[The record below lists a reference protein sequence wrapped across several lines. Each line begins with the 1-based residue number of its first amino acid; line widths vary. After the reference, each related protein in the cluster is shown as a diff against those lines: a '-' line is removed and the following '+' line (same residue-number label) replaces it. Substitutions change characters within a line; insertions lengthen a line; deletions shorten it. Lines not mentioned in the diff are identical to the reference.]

1 MFAMSR
7 RVAWTLPLLAVLAT
21 AGGCKRNAAPVDEK
35 ASVFPTLAERQDQLD
50 TLQLRGAGNATL
62 VTLRRKE
69 KVWRVAERTDWPAD
83 AGRISQYLF
92 VLSQARL
99 AEAKT
104 SNPELYARIGVEPIT
119 DEAATS
125 SELTLS
131 GQGISSRLLIGH
143 EHTKFDSNY
152 VRIDGQAQAWLTDL
166 PVTFDRDPA
175 AWLDRR
181 LVDLPLARIAGV
193 RVRPKSGKPFAL
205 SHRDD
210 RFRLDDAPS
219 AAMGDSQ
226 QGDALAGV
234 LDQLRLE
241 DLGADDGKQ
250 AAERELQFTAVDG
263 LQLTIQAWHAGEQL
277 WVRLAASTDEA
288 RAGEWAR
295 QLAAPGSKS
304 DSEPKP
310 VPERVAELNQRFHA
324 RRFLMPTNVETV
336 LMLSREEILAGAPSP

>member
-1 MFAMSR
+1 
-7 RVAWTLPLLAVLAT
+7 
-21 AGGCKRNAAPVDEK
+21 
-35 ASVFPTLAERQDQLD
+35 
-50 TLQLRGAGNATL
+50 
-62 VTLRRKE
+62 
-69 KVWRVAERTDWPAD
+69 
-83 AGRISQYLF
+83 
-92 VLSQARL
+92 
-99 AEAKT
+99 
-104 SNPELYARIGVEPIT
+104 
-119 DEAATS
+119 
-125 SELTLS
+125 
-131 GQGISSRLLIGH
+131 
-143 EHTKFDSNY
+143 
-152 VRIDGQAQAWLTDL
+152 
-166 PVTFDRDPA
+166 
-175 AWLDRR
+175 
-181 LVDLPLARIAGV
+181 
-193 RVRPKSGKPFAL
+193 
-205 SHRDD
+205 
-210 RFRLDDAPS
+210 
-219 AAMGDSQ
+219 MGDSQ

-250 AAERELQFTAVDG
+250 AAERELQFTTVDG